1 MAEVEGIGRLAG
13 ANSKELTIGNMKHR
27 LYIDEVGNSDLGS
40 SQNPNQRYLSLTGVI
55 VELGYVD
62 DSMFPEMESVKRKF
76 FNSHPDDP
84 IVFHRKEL
92 VNRESP
98 FSALRTQKVEKAFNA
113 EILGCLQ
120 KWKYTVITAVVDKHQ
135 LIEQYQVW
143 RYDPYHYC
151 LKILVERY
159 VRWLQRY
166 NTEGDVMAESRGGR
180 EDIRLKKSFE
190 NVYAEGSD
198 WVTPELIQ
206 LHLTSS
212 QLKVKPKANN
222 IAGLQLADLIAHP
235 SYKVALARRNR
246 EALPDN
252 FGGQIGQ
259 ILLDSKYYRSPSGRI
274 DGWGIKWL
282 P

>member
-1 MAEVEGIGRLAG
+1 
-13 ANSKELTIGNMKHR
+13 MKHR

-55 VELGYVD
+55 IELGYVD
-62 DSMFPEMESVKRKF
+62 KVLFPEMETIKRKF
-76 FNSHPDDP
+76 FTSHPDDP

-92 VNRESP
+92 VNKEPP
-98 FSALRTQKVEKAFNA
+98 FSALKNSKVEREFNV
-113 EILGCLQ
+113 EILESLIR
-120 KWKYTVITAVVDKHQ
+120 WDYTVITAVVDKLQ

-159 VRWLQRY
+159 IRWLQRH
-166 NTEGDVMAESRGGR
+166 NSEGDILAESRGGR
-180 EDIRLKKSFE
+180 EDMRLKKSFE
-190 NVYAEGSD
+190 KVYEEGSD
-198 WVTPELIQ
+198 WVTPDLLQ
-206 LHLTSS
+206 VHLTSG
-212 QLKVKPKANN
+212 QVKVKPKANN

-235 SYKVALARRNR
+235 SYKVSLTRRNR
-246 EALPDN
+246 EGLPDN

-259 ILLDSKYYRSPSGRI
+259 ILLDSKYDRSPSGRI

>member
-1 MAEVEGIGRLAG
+1 
-13 ANSKELTIGNMKHR
+13 MKHR

-62 DSMFPEMESVKRKF
+62 DTMFPEMETIKRKYF
-76 FNSHPDDP
+76 GSHPDDP

-92 VNRESP
+92 VNREPP
-98 FSALRTQKVEKAFNA
+98 FSALRNPKVEKAFNA
-113 EILGCLQ
+113 DILGCLQ
-120 KWKYTVITAVVDKHQ
+120 QWQFTVISAVVDKLQHT
-135 LIEQYQVW
+135 EQYQVW

-159 VRWLQRY
+159 VRWLQRHS
-166 NTEGDVMAESRGGR
+166 TEGDIMAESRGGR
-180 EDIRLKKSFE
+180 EDVRLKKSFE
-190 NVYAEGSD
+190 NVYSEGSD
-198 WVTPELIQ
+198 WVTPEVIHH
-206 LHLTSS
+206 HLTSS

-235 SYKVALARRNR
+235 SYKVALTRRNR

-252 FGGQIGQ
+252 FGGLIGQ
-259 ILLDSKYYRSPSGRI
+259 ILLDSKYDRSPSGRV

>member
-1 MAEVEGIGRLAG
+1 
-13 ANSKELTIGNMKHR
+13 MKYR
-27 LYIDEVGNSDLGS
+27 LYVDEVGNSDLGS

-62 DSMFPEMESVKRKF
+62 QVLFPEMEEVKRKYF
-76 FNSHPDDP
+76 KSHPDDP

-92 VNRESP
+92 VNRVAP
-98 FSALRTQKVEKAFNA
+98 FAELRNAKTEKAFNQ
-113 EILGCLQ
+113 EMLSKLETWQ
-120 KWKYTVITAVVDKHQ
+120 FTVVTAVLDKLQ
-135 LIEQYQVW
+135 QVEQYQVW

-159 VRWLQRY
+159 VRWLQRC
-166 NTEGDVMAESRGGR
+166 NGTGDIMAESRGGR
-180 EDIRLKKSFE
+180 EDIRLKNSF
-190 NVYAEGSD
+190 ARIFSEGSD

-206 LHLTSS
+206 VHLTSS

-222 IAGLQLADLIAHP
+222 IAGLQLADLLAHP
-235 SYKVALARRNR
+235 SYKTALARRNR

-252 FGGQIGQ
+252 FGGKIGQ
-259 ILLDSKYYRSPSGRI
+259 ILLDSKYDRSHSGRI
-274 DGWGIKWL
+274 DGWGIKFL